1 MSLKKY
7 QIISIIVACFFVGSC
22 SILRTLKIMNG
33 GSVEKGTEYTTKFE
47 VIGKLIILKV
57 KINGGEKE
65 YDFIFDTGAV
75 TAIDKKLAKE
85 LNLAPIS
92 KVEAKDASN
101 TTDTV
106 RVFKLDH
113 IQLGNILEK
122 DIGVVAIDLAF
133 VNKMLDHHVDG
144 IIGNNF
150 FKFFKITLNYQEHT
164 LSLSNKTEAVKSV
177 ANGYVIN
184 FWQDLQNSF
193 APKIKCEIKP
203 GIVMDGVIDSGC
215 EGSVCVPS
223 GKIKNGDLLQSNPN
237 VEAQG
242 TMSAGAFGKNTKDY
256 MLRVND
262 FSIDSLHVS
271 NLLITNTPGKVCLIG
286 SDFLS
291 QFIVTINYPAHQLI
305 LVPIQSQK
313 FPHNSYSLGFGAT
326 KTDSGYYKVIGIWNS
341 SPADSAGIKL
351 NDKITEINSIKA
363 ENISGNDF
371 YKMVNSDSTSE
382 FNLVISSEGIER
394 NILLKKRMLLKQ
406 W

>member
-7 QIISIIVACFFVGSC
+7 QILCIIVACFSISSC
-22 SILRTLKIMNG
+22 SIFRTLKAMKS
-33 GSVEKGTEYTTKFE
+33 GSVEKGVEYTTKFE
-47 VIGKLIILKV
+47 VVGKLILLKV
-57 KINGGEKE
+57 KINGGDKE

-85 LNLAPIS
+85 LNLVPIS

-106 RVFKLDH
+106 KVFKLDH
-113 IQLGNILEK
+113 IQLGDILEK
-122 DIGVVAIDLAF
+122 DIGVVAIDLDF
-133 VNKMLDHHVDG
+133 VNKMLDRHIDG

-150 FKFFKITLNYQEHT
+150 FKFFKITINYQDHT
-164 LSLSNKTEAVKSV
+164 LALSNKTEAVKSV
-177 ANGYVIN
+177 AGGYVIN
-184 FWQDLQNSF
+184 FWQDMQNSF

-203 GIVMDGVIDSGC
+203 GLVMDGVIDSGC
-215 EGSVCVPS
+215 EGTICVPS
-223 GKIKNGDLLQSNPN
+223 GKIKKGELLQSNAN
-237 VEAQG
+237 IEAQG

-271 NLLITNTPGKVCLIG
+271 NLLVTNTPGKVCLIG

-291 QFIVTINYPAHQLI
+291 QFVVTINYPAHQLI
-305 LVPIQSQK
+305 LVPIKSQN
-313 FPHNSYSLGFGAT
+313 FPHNSYSLGFGAI
-326 KTDSGYYKVIGIWNS
+326 KSDSGYFKVIGIWNS

-351 NDKITEINSIKA
+351 NDKITEINTTKT
-363 ENISGNDF
+363 EKISGNDF
-371 YKMVNSDSTSE
+371 YKMVSNDSTSE
-382 FNLVISSEGIER
+382 YNLVIVSKGIER

-406 W
+406 P